1 MRRLISQS
9 ISESDHRPLSSEKE
23 NQIDFLHQIEEDF
36 CNHRDSIRSLLKTL
50 AEVNPEFFQKEFF
63 GPYRK
68 FEVILS
74 IMMADI
80 KNSAAGLADFDKKY
94 HALCDHFTD
103 LKNKKIPE
111 KVH

>member
-1 MRRLISQS
+1 MSRLISPS
-9 ISESDHRPLSSEKE
+9 LSESDRRPLSSEKE

-36 CNHRDSIRSLLKTL
+36 CNHRDAITPWLKKL

-63 GPYRK
+63 VPYRK

-74 IMMADI
+74 IMIADI
-80 KNSAAGLADFDKKY
+80 KNSVAGLGDFDEKY
-94 HALCDHFTD
+94 HALCDRFAD

-111 KVH
+111 KTH